1 MPIFDQGYQHWS
13 GELTG
18 HGWRWLAITR
28 HGVRIGMKNRVLRIA
43 LLIAWLPAV
52 VLAFFLC
59 VWGLIEQ
66 KSALVQPLVPLIGGI
81 VGEDIVADAKA
92 HRVEVWTLAY
102 DYFLM
107 TEVRL
112 SMIVILLVGPG
123 LISRDLR
130 FNALPL
136 YFSRPLRRIDYFA
149 GKLGVVVYFLG
160 LVLVVPSV
168 IAYILGL
175 LFSLDWTIVRD
186 TFSLLLASVGYGVV
200 MSISAGL
207 LILALSSLS
216 RNSRY
221 VGLLWLGVWFVSS
234 IVGSVLE
241 TVNEEQRRED
251 ARRHE
256 AEAQYTARVAET
268 KHAAQV
274 AAKNQTPQEQ
284 QRMAMEQRMEQQAA
298 QRKISAD
305 IQKEEW
311 EAARSDWR
319 PLFSYTANVAR
330 IGRHW
335 LGTDASWE
343 KIAQTVPEHDRDQY
357 LLQNMG
363 PQYPWYWSAGVLA
376 VLMGLSACVLN
387 FRVKSLDRLK

>member
-28 HGVRIGMKNRVLRIA
+28 HGVRIGMKNRLLRIA

-52 VLAFFLC
+52 VLALFLC
-59 VWGLIEQ
+59 VWGLLEQ
-66 KSALVQPLVPLIGGI
+66 KSDLVQPLVPLLSGI
-81 VGEDIVADAKA
+81 LESEIVDNPKA
-92 HRVEVWTLAY
+92 YRVEVWTVAY
-102 DYFLM
+102 DYFLL
-107 TEVRL
+107 TELRL

-136 YFSRPLRRIDYFA
+136 YFSRPLRRIDYFL

-168 IAYILGL
+168 IAYVLGL

-186 TFSLLLASVGYGVV
+186 TFLLLLASIGYGVV
-200 MSISAGL
+200 ISVSAGL

-221 VGLLWLGVWFVSS
+221 VGLFWLGVWFVSS
-234 IVGSVLE
+234 IVGTVLQGI
-241 TVNEEQRRED
+241 NEERRMHH
-251 ARRHE
+251 AFRRT
-256 AEAQYTARVAET
+256 AEAQ
-268 KHAAQV
+268 HAAQV
-274 AAKNQTPQEQ
+274 AAKNQTPQER
-284 QRMAMEQRMEQQAA
+284 QRMSMDQQAA
-298 QRKISAD
+298 QRKIWAD
-305 IQKEEW
+305 IQGEQR
-311 EAARSDWR
+311 EAARTDWR

-335 LGTDASWE
+335 LGTDASWA
-343 KIAQTVPEHDRDQY
+343 KIAETKPAEERDGFLLEH
-357 LLQNMG
+357 MG
-363 PQYPWYWSAGVLA
+363 SQYPWYWSAGVLA
-376 VLMGLSACVLN
+376 VLLGLSVCTLN

>member
-1 MPIFDQGYQHWS
+1 
-13 GELTG
+13 
-18 HGWRWLAITR
+18 
-28 HGVRIGMKNRVLRIA
+28 MKNRLLRIA

-59 VWGLIEQ
+59 VWGLLEQ
-66 KSALVQPLVPLIGGI
+66 KSDLVQPLVPFLSGI
-81 VGEDIVADAKA
+81 LGQEIVDDPKA
-92 HRVEVWTLAY
+92 FRVEVWTLAY
-102 DYFLM
+102 DYFLL
-107 TEVRL
+107 TELRL

-149 GKLGVVVYFLG
+149 GKLGVVVAFLG

-168 IAYILGL
+168 IAYVLGL

-186 TFSLLLASVGYGVV
+186 TFPLLLASVGYGAV
-200 MSISAGL
+200 MSVSAGL

-221 VGLLWLGVWFVSS
+221 VGLFWLAVWFVSS
-234 IVGSVLE
+234 IVGTVLE
-241 TVNEEQRRED
+241 TVNEEQRMNH
-251 ARRHE
+251 AYRRAAE
-256 AEAQYTARVAET
+256 AEHAARVAAQT
-268 KHAAQV
+268 K
-274 AAKNQTPQEQ
+274 TPEER
-284 QRMAMEQRMEQQAA
+284 QRQAMEQQAA
-298 QRKISAD
+298 QRRIWTD
-305 IQKEEW
+305 IAREQR

-319 PLFSYTANVAR
+319 PLFSYTANVSR

-335 LGTDASWE
+335 LGADASWE
-343 KIAQTVPEHDRDQY
+343 KLAETVPADERDRY
-357 LLQNMG
+357 LLESMG

-376 VLMGLSACVLN
+376 VLLGLSACTLN

>member
-13 GELTG
+13 GELAG
-18 HGWRWLAITR
+18 HRGRWLTIAR
-28 HGVRIGMKNRVLRIA
+28 HGVRIGMKNRLLRIA
-43 LLIAWLPAV
+43 LLVAWLPAV

-66 KSALVQPLVPLIGGI
+66 KSELVQPLVPIIGGI

-107 TEVRL
+107 TELRL

-168 IAYILGL
+168 IAYVLGL

-186 TFSLLLASVGYGVV
+186 TFSLLLASVGYGIV
-200 MSISAGL
+200 MSVSAGL

-241 TVNEEQRRED
+241 TVNEDQRRGE
-251 ARRHE
+251 AERHA
-256 AEAQYTARVAET
+256 AEAQF
-268 KHAAQV
+268 AAQV
-274 AAKNQTPQEQ
+274 AAKNQTPQER
-284 QRMAMEQRMEQQAA
+284 QRQTMEQQAA
-298 QRKISAD
+298 QRKILAD
-305 IQKEEW
+305 AQREQR

-330 IGRHW
+330 IGRQW
-335 LGTDASWE
+335 LGTDASWK
-343 KIAQTVPEHDRDQY
+343 KIAQTVPEDQRDQY
-357 LLQNMG
+357 LMQNMG
-363 PQYPWYWSAGVLA
+363 PQYPWYWSAAVLA